1 MFRFCS
7 MLTKKQKNLLIY
19 INEKLKSD
27 GVSPSYDEMRIS
39 LNLKSKSGI
48 HRLISALEE
57 RGFIKRLAHKARA
70 LEVVKL
76 PENASAK
83 DLFNNFKPSLI
94 KGGLDESNVNNSY
107 KNNEQKYIPLV
118 GKIAAGLPIEAIEDF
133 AEDIPAPPGTK
144 NPNDFFALRVEGD
157 SMINA
162 GINDGDTVIIRK
174 TNIAENGKIVVALID
189 DHEATLK
196 RYRKKSNAIA
206 LESANPLYETRIFN
220 PDRIKIQGVLSSLYR
235 NF

>member
-1 MFRFCS
+1 M
-7 MLTKKQKNLLIY
+7 
-19 INEKLKSD
+19 KSD

-39 LNLKSKSGI
+39 LSLKSKSGI

-83 DLFNNFKPSLI
+83 DLFNNFTPSLI
-94 KGGLDESNVNNSY
+94 KGGLDDARKSK
-107 KNNEQKYIPLV
+107 KNFIPLI
-118 GKIAAGLPIEAIEDF
+118 GKIAAGLPIEAIEEF

-144 NPNDFFALRVEGD
+144 NPDDFFALRVEGD

-162 GINDGDTVIIRK
+162 GINDGDTVIIKK

-189 DHEATLK
+189 NHEATLK
-196 RYRKKSNAIA
+196 RYRKKANAIA
-206 LESANPLYETRIFN
+206 LESANPAYETRIFG
-220 PDRIKIQGVLSSLYR
+220 PDRIKIQGVLTSLYR